1 MIISR
6 AHEEYVS
13 QQKGVDWY
21 RRGVAE
27 VTGQF
32 QSLSQ
37 EVIVC
42 IGELRGRGLGGVA
55 AILENIQE
63 QEKEKLQLVSLRC
76 VSYLDKLSLQVGEND
91 PWLLCLCLCV
101 CVCVCVW
108 GGGGGGGGG
117 GARSNESCIVSWY
130 VNEI

>member
-1 MIISR
+1 M
-6 AHEEYVS
+6 S

-32 QSLSQ
+32 QALSQ

-76 VSYLDKLSLQVGEND
+76 VSYLDKLSLQVGEDD
-91 PWLLCLCLCV
+91 PDDNEDDV

-108 GGGGGGGGG
+108 EGGGGGGGG
-117 GARSNESCIVSWY
+117 GARSKESCIVSWY